1 MKILMLRG
9 HNLKMKMV
17 KMRKKGRRNLKNK
30 VMGLIIVKR
39 MRRDKKNKHKKKIMK
54 KTKMKNNNKSTHGG
68 KFMS

>member
-17 KMRKKGRRNLKNK
+17 KMRKKGKRNLRNK

-54 KTKMKNNNKSTHGG
+54 KTKMKNNNK
-68 KFMS
+68 

>member
-54 KTKMKNNNKSTHGG
+54 KTKMKNNNK
-68 KFMS
+68 

>member
-30 VMGLIIVKR
+30 VMGPIIVKR

-54 KTKMKNNNKSTHGG
+54 KTKMKNNNK
-68 KFMS
+68 